1 MLRRGLETAE
11 PCLLWGEAL
20 ETSLLLLL
28 LLYPE
33 LRLGLEACRLRHKSV
48 LKLIWSHKSGLLW
61 LERLLESSA
70 RHLRTLLRQACQ
82 LRL

>member
-1 MLRRGLETAE
+1 METTE
-11 PCLLWGEAL
+11 TRLLWGETL

-28 LLYPE
+28 LLNPE

-48 LKLIWSHKSGLLW
+48 LKLSWSNEPGLLG
-61 LERLLESSA
+61 LERLLKSSA
-70 RHLRTLLRQACQ
+70 RHLGTLLRQACQ